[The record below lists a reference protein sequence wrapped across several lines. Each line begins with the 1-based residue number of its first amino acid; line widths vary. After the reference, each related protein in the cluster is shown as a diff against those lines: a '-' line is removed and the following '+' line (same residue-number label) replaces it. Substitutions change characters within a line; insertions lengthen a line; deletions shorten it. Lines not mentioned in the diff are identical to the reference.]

1 MSQSFTGTFDAAN
14 ELSSVLALPAGQ
26 SVSIDLVTEA
36 LTGSIVLERATKGL
50 AAFDPVLSFTDEA
63 STTYKNRSQETEYL
77 RLRCVAVGDEE
88 SVDYTLAE
96 VDDEV
101 LRSLLQDKDGVSI
114 LDEMEDGTLVFNRSF
129 LRPDVNGINSEE
141 TVTTNGDA
149 SSEVGLDRYHSKI
162 VSGGSAGTEDLNIG
176 DGTGAIVGQRKLI
189 TFLTRTN
196 ASDSIVLDHANFS
209 QASATITA
217 IALDAAGE
225 FILAEWQGAKW
236 EIIKASSG
244 VVTTS

>member
-176 DGTGAIVGQRKLI
+176 DGT
-189 TFLTRTN
+189 
-196 ASDSIVLDHANFS
+196 SDSIVLDHANFS